1 MNMKKIVFGLLLIV
15 TAAVAHAQVLNPVQ
29 WSFTSTK
36 TGDKTYE
43 IHLTA
48 NIQSGWHLY
57 SQTQPADAI
66 NIPTEVLFNVN
77 PLVSMDGKT
86 KETGKMEVY
95 KDKRLG
101 ISANQYQDMVDFV
114 QKVKLKVNTKTN
126 ISGTVEYQTCDDKKC
141 LPPKKMTFNL
151 ALK

>member
-1 MNMKKIVFGLLLIV
+1 MKKIVFGLFLM
-15 TAAVAHAQVLNPVQ
+15 TAAAVADAQVLNPVQ
-29 WSFTSTK
+29 WSFTSKK

-77 PLVSMDGKT
+77 PLVSMDGKI
-86 KETGKMEVY
+86 KEDGKMEVY

-101 ISANQYQDMVDFV
+101 ISANQYKDQVDFV
-114 QKVKLKVNTKTN
+114 QKIKLKVNAKTN

-141 LPPKKMTFNL
+141 LPPRTVNFSI

>member
-1 MNMKKIVFGLLLIV
+1 MKKIVFGLFLMIGG
-15 TAAVAHAQVLNPVQ
+15 AMAYAQVLSPVQ
-29 WSFTSTK
+29 WSFTSKK

-66 NIPTEVLFNVN
+66 SIPTEVLFTAN
-77 PLVSMDGKT
+77 PLVRLDGKA
-86 KETGKMEVY
+86 KEIGKMEVY

-101 ISANQYQDMVDFV
+101 ISANQYSNQVDFV
-114 QKVKLKVNTKTN
+114 QKIKLKVKAKTN